1 MSVYNNILALAQ
13 KSAKDYRGGITSLAM
28 TMEKS
33 PIVLANKLNPNNDN
47 HILSLI
53 EFAEIIELTQDTKTL
68 NALAALISYT
78 TVPLPEAQNITTGE
92 LLERFVA
99 TNKQCAL
106 LGEQI
111 IQARDPQS
119 EAGQQISKKEL
130 AVILS
135 EADKLTQLTLSLK
148 YLAMEG

>member
-1 MSVYNNILALAQ
+1 MRKMGHITAILQSA
-13 KSAKDYRGGITSLAM
+13 AKDYRGGITALAL
-28 TMEKS
+28 TMERS
-33 PIVLANKLNPNNDN
+33 ATILANKLNPNNTTN
-47 HILSLI
+47 LI
-53 EFAEIIELTQDTKTL
+53 TLEEAAEIIELTQDTKTL

-111 IQARDPQS
+111 IQARDPKS
-119 EAGQQISKKEL
+119 EGGQQISKKEL
-130 AVILS
+130 TAILT
-135 EADKLTQLTLSLK
+135 EADKLTQLTLNLRYS
-148 YLAMEG
+148 AMEG